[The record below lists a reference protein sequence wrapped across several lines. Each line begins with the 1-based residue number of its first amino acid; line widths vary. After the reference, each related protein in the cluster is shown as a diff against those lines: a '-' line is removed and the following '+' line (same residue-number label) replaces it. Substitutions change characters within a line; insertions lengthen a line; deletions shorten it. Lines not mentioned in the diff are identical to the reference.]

1 MESTTFWLTFP
12 LTTDSSITL
21 GETHILKSSETRQH
35 SVDADIV
42 FRHITSTVEQ
52 EETEERHVFKTDK
65 QVWFLYEK
73 KILLKT
79 AEGPQIPFYHH

>member
-1 MESTTFWLTFP
+1 M
-12 LTTDSSITL
+12 
-21 GETHILKSSETRQH
+21 
-35 SVDADIV
+35 DADIV